1 MSHKEFGPNDVFINR
16 VKMHP
21 EWDFFI
27 YNSEVYINNSQ
38 NISGSLSDTYKGV
51 PPGYLSLY
59 EYNLNRPAASGSNIR
74 PFLEANGNYKIR
86 FKKDLLNMLGH
97 TKDGTVWNFGEGDQ
111 IDSSYSMSA
120 SITRQF
126 LELETY
132 HYVNAPNSFGV
143 GSVTHNHTSSA
154 IKNACL
160 KYRTLNPSFSNVA
173 VSSLTASGKSPLD
186 TMFENDIN
194 MINVP
199 SIFYGSA
206 IKKGSVTL
214 NYYITGSVIS
224 TAKDENRNGQLI
236 STYGATSGSVIGHVL
251 YDHGILFFP
260 SASASTSSLDSGNGI
275 TYNGSADDARWIHF
289 GHGSNEKDNS
299 GASVTP
305 DTSHVSASYSIN
317 FEGTTYKNTMT
328 MFCHADKGEFNFSN
342 NPTYVNLEQ
351 SASIEGFSLSNATYE
366 DYSTDLVNIASSSFH
381 KGEDEFRKVTYISKV
396 GIYDEDNNLLM
407 TVDLARPYK
416 KEEKDNFTFKIKY
429 DLL

>member
-1 MSHKEFGPNDVFINR
+1 M
-16 VKMHP
+16 
-21 EWDFFI
+21 
-27 YNSEVYINNSQ
+27 Q

-74 PFLEANGNYKIR
+74 PFLEANGNYKTR
-86 FKKDLLNMLGH
+86 FRRDLLNMLGH
-97 TKDGTVWNFGEGDQ
+97 SKDGIVWNFDEDEQ
-111 IDSSYSMSA
+111 IDSTYNMSA

-126 LELETY
+126 LERETY
-132 HYVNAPNSFGV
+132 NYDNGPNSFGV
-143 GSVTHNHTSSA
+143 NSVTHNHTSSA

-160 KYRTLNPSFSNVA
+160 KYRTINPSFSDA
-173 VSSLTASGKSPLD
+173 VVSTLTSSGKSPLD
-186 TMFENDIN
+186 TMFENNTN
-194 MINVP
+194 MINIP
-199 SIFYGSA
+199 SIFYGSD

-214 NYYITGSVIS
+214 NYYITGSLIS

-236 STYGATSGSVIGHVL
+236 STYGTTSGSVIGHVL

-260 SASASTSSLDSGNGI
+260 SSSASITALDSGNGI
-275 TYNGSADDARWIHF
+275 TYDGAVDDAKWIYF
-289 GHGSNEKDNS
+289 GHGSNEKNDS
-299 GASVTP
+299 GALVTP
-305 DTSHVSASYSIN
+305 DSSHESASYSIN

-328 MFCHADKGEFNFSN
+328 LFCHADKGELNYSN
-342 NPTYVNLEQ
+342 NPTYVSLENT
-351 SASIEGFSLSNATYE
+351 ASTQGFSLSEATYE
-366 DYSTDLVNIASSSFH
+366 DFSTDLVNIASSSFH
-381 KGEDEFRKVTYISKV
+381 KGNDEFRKVTYISKV